1 MSESKIDTRLW
12 SSKARHL
19 SPYVPGEQPQHE
31 HLCKLNTNENPFPPS
46 PKVGQA
52 IAKVLEKQ
60 AEDLRL
66 YPAPES
72 DDLRAALAQLYSLEA
87 NQVFV
92 GNGSDEV
99 LALVF
104 ASFFLKERPVLAPD
118 ISYSFYP
125 VYAQTFGV
133 DLIQIPLEEDFS
145 VDPDAYRQ
153 PCSGIIIANPNAPT
167 GLLLSLD
174 DIRKLAGEHSNAVI
188 VIDEA
193 YIDFAQSTENNQDT
207 TVSAISLI
215 NEFDN
220 ILVTQ
225 TFSKSRS
232 LAGLRVGMAFGNVSL
247 IEALTRMK
255 NSFNSFPLDKLA
267 QAGATASVI
276 DVEYFEQMRQQVMD
290 LRESLTADLTA
301 LGYDV
306 LPSHANFVFARPK
319 DGNASTVASALREQG
334 IIVRHFDKPRIN
346 EYLRI
351 TIGTPAQHERLIE
364 ALKTLHDS
372 NDIAAG

>member
-12 SSKARHL
+12 SSKARNL
-19 SPYVPGEQPQHE
+19 SPYVPGEQPQHDN
-31 HLCKLNTNENPFPPS
+31 LCKLNTNENPFPPS
-46 PKVGQA
+46 PKVGEA
-52 IAKVLEKQ
+52 IAKVLEQQ
-60 AEDLRL
+60 ADELRL

-72 DDLRAALAQLYSLEA
+72 NDLRAALAQSYNLDI

-104 ASFFLKERPVLAPD
+104 ASFFLKERPLLSPD
-118 ISYSFYP
+118 IGYSFYP

-133 DLIQIPLEEDFS
+133 ELVQIPLEEDFS
-145 VDPDAYRQ
+145 IEPDAYRQ

-167 GLLLSLD
+167 GLLLSLA
-174 DIRKLAGEHSNAVI
+174 DIRKLASEHSNAVI

-193 YIDFAQSTENNQDT
+193 YIDFAQIDESNADLP
-207 TVSAISLI
+207 VSAVSLI
-215 NEFDN
+215 NECDN
-220 ILVTQ
+220 VIVTQ

-232 LAGLRVGMAFGNVSL
+232 LAGLRVGMAFGNASL

-255 NSFNSFPLDKLA
+255 NSFNSYPLDKLA
-267 QAGATASVI
+267 QAGATASVL
-276 DVEYFEQMRQQVMD
+276 DTEYFEHTRQQVID
-290 LRESLTADLTA
+290 LRTSLTAELTT
-301 LGYDV
+301 LGYKV

-319 DGNASTVASALREQG
+319 DGNASAVASALREQG
-334 IIVRHFDKPRIN
+334 IIVRHFDKPRIA

-351 TIGTPAQHERLIE
+351 TIGTAEQNERLID
-364 ALKTLHDS
+364 ALKALQVDAS
-372 NDIAAG
+372 VVAE

>member
-1 MSESKIDTRLW
+1 MSELKIDTRLW
-12 SSKARHL
+12 SSKARNL

-31 HLCKLNTNENPFPPS
+31 NLCKLNTNENPFPPS
-46 PKVGQA
+46 PKVGEA
-52 IAKVLEKQ
+52 IAKVLEQQ
-60 AEDLRL
+60 ADDLRL

-72 DDLRAALAQLYSLEA
+72 DDLRAALAQLYDIDI

-125 VYAQTFGV
+125 VYAQTFGIELV
-133 DLIQIPLEEDFS
+133 QIALEEDFS
-145 VDPDAYRQ
+145 IDPDAYRQ

-167 GLLLSLD
+167 GLLLSLA
-174 DIRKLAGEHSNAVI
+174 DIRKLASEHSNSVI

-193 YIDFAQSTENNQDT
+193 YIDFARAVDGSSDTEI
-207 TVSAISLI
+207 SAVSLI

-232 LAGLRVGMAFGNVSL
+232 LAGLRVGMAFGNASL

-255 NSFNSFPLDKLA
+255 NSFNSYPLDKLA
-267 QAGATASVI
+267 QVGATASVL
-276 DVEYFEQMRQQVMD
+276 DVEYFTQTCQQVID
-290 LRESLTADLTA
+290 LRQSLTAELTA
-301 LGYDV
+301 LGFDV

-319 DGNASTVASALREQG
+319 DGNANMVANALREQG

-351 TIGTPAQHERLIE
+351 TTGTAEQNSRLIE
-364 ALKTLHDS
+364 ALQTLQKEAEI
-372 NDIAAG
+372 IAD

>member
-1 MSESKIDTRLW
+1 MSELKIDTRLW
-12 SSKARHL
+12 SSKARNL

-31 HLCKLNTNENPFPPS
+31 NLCKLNTNENPFPPS
-46 PKVGQA
+46 PKVGEA
-52 IAKVLEKQ
+52 IAKVLEQQ
-60 AEDLRL
+60 ADDLRL

-72 DDLRAALAQLYSLEA
+72 DDLRAALAQLYDIDI

-125 VYAQTFGV
+125 VYAQTFGIE
-133 DLIQIPLEEDFS
+133 LIQIALEEDFS
-145 VDPDAYRQ
+145 IDPDAYRQ

-167 GLLLSLD
+167 GLLLSLA
-174 DIRKLAGEHSNAVI
+174 DICKLASEHSNAVI

-193 YIDFAQSTENNQDT
+193 YIDFARAADGSSDAEI
-207 TVSAISLI
+207 SAVSLI

-232 LAGLRVGMAFGNVSL
+232 LAGLRVGMAFGNASL

-255 NSFNSFPLDKLA
+255 NSFNSYPLDKLA
-267 QAGATASVI
+267 QAGATASVL
-276 DVEYFEQMRQQVMD
+276 DVEYFTQTCQQVID
-290 LRESLTADLTA
+290 LRHSLTSELTA
-301 LGYDV
+301 LGYKV
-306 LPSHANFVFARPK
+306 LPSHANFIFARPK
-319 DGNASTVASALREQG
+319 NGDASAVASTLRDQG

-351 TIGTPAQHERLIE
+351 TTGTAEQNSRLIDALQALQKE
-364 ALKTLHDS
+364 A
-372 NDIAAG
+372 DIIAD